1 MKVHKV
7 ELFVIDFDN
16 VGADEIHRLIESARY
31 PNRCIMP
38 NVTCVYTAET
48 GPWDDDH
55 PLNHRATMAQEME
68 RLFPNK

>member
-48 GPWDDDH
+48 GP
-55 PLNHRATMAQEME
+55 
-68 RLFPNK
+68 